1 MNREKFMSLLQG
13 NEIDPNIVSFDS
25 SVDDGYNIRKNRIRW
40 ETFVRERGREYNC
53 IGFPSESDALEYML
67 EKLIELYGKK
77 NDGLLK

>member
-1 MNREKFMSLLQG
+1 MNREKFMSLLQENG
-13 NEIDPNIVSFDS
+13 IDPNIVSFDS
-25 SVDDGYNIRKNRIRW
+25 SVNDGYNIRKNRIRW

-77 NDGLLK
+77 Q

>member
-77 NDGLLK
+77 Q

>member
-40 ETFVRERGREYNC
+40 ETFVRDRGKEYNC

-77 NDGLLK
+77 Q

>member
-1 MNREKFMSLLQG
+1 MNRDKFMSLLQENG
-13 NEIDPNIVSFDS
+13 IDPNIVSFDS

-77 NDGLLK
+77 Q

>member
-1 MNREKFMSLLQG
+1 MNREIFMSLLQENG
-13 NEIDPNIVSFDS
+13 IDPNIVSFDS
-25 SVDDGYNIRKNRIRW
+25 SVNDGYNIRKNRIRW

-77 NDGLLK
+77 Q

>member
-25 SVDDGYNIRKNRIRW
+25 SVDEGYNIRKNRIRW
-40 ETFVRERGREYNC
+40 ETFVRDRGKEYNC

-67 EKLIELYGKK
+67 KRLIELYGKK
-77 NDGLLK
+77 Q

>member
-1 MNREKFMSLLQG
+1 MNREKFMSLLQENG
-13 NEIDPNIVSFDS
+13 IDPNIVSFDS

-40 ETFVRERGREYNC
+40 ETFVRDRGKEYNC

-77 NDGLLK
+77 Q